1 MNSKDLKEKSYKI
14 FLFSDHYKQI
24 VINTLEM
31 AIKEKNPSV
40 IISDTFI
47 TEKDFNEKTK
57 YCDYSIIYPLLFLF
71 YHWIELILKGFLLVL
86 VEEDPE
92 TKKPD
97 TKKIAHHNIIK
108 LLKEF
113 KENYSNE
120 KDIINFFEKYTK
132 KNKMPFFLKVF
143 FDENK
148 LSVKN
153 YYNFFRYPLDKNFN
167 ITCDY
172 NSITHTGKKGLIFF
186 RELLKDI
193 NECIKPIVKLEKKI
207 NDK

>member
-14 FLFSDHYKQI
+14 LLFSDHYKQM

-47 TEKDFNEKTK
+47 TEKDLNKKTK

-86 VEEDPE
+86 VKEDPE

-108 LLKEF
+108 LLKKF

-120 KDIINFFEKYTK
+120 KDIINFIEKYTI
-132 KNKMPFFLKVF
+132 KNNMPSFLKDF
-143 FDENK
+143 FDKNK
-148 LSVKN
+148 LSIKN
-153 YYNFFRYPLDKNFN
+153 YYNFFRYPLDKSFN
-167 ITCDY
+167 IACDY
-172 NSITHTGKKGLIFF
+172 DTITHTDKKGLTFF
-186 RELLKDI
+186 EDLLKDI
-193 NECIKPIVKLEKKI
+193 NRCQPFIEKLGRKI
-207 NDK
+207 NNR

>member
-1 MNSKDLKEKSYKI
+1 M
-14 FLFSDHYKQI
+14 
-24 VINTLEM
+24 VVNTLEM
-31 AIKEKNPSV
+31 AIIGKNPSV
-40 IISDTFI
+40 IISDIDTTEQTF
-47 TEKDFNEKTK
+47 DDKTK

-108 LLKEF
+108 LLKQF

-120 KDIINFFEKYTK
+120 KDIINFIEKYTK
-132 KNKMPFFLKVF
+132 KNKMPIFLKVF
-143 FDENK
+143 FAENK

-153 YYNFFRYPLDKNFN
+153 YYNFFRYPLDINFD
-167 ITCDY
+167 ITCNYDP
-172 NSITHTGKKGLIFF
+172 ITHTDKKGLIFF
-186 RELLKDI
+186 EDLSKDI
-193 NECIKPIVKLEKKI
+193 NRCQPFIVKLGRKI
-207 NDK
+207 NNR